1 LPEVL
6 LAGMA
11 GNVITLTMPGV
22 LQLNH
27 LRKLLDDES
36 EVVREALRRELTGMR
51 RELPQF
57 LELLDQPLTPEEEQA
72 VAELL
77 EPARRTEMEEIWMRW
92 RWLEGSTAQLEEGL
106 SQISAFLD
114 GWKTQPGDLGLQLDM
129 LARVAFEESGRMNA
143 HELAEWLFAQRG
155 GITRFR
161 GNTKDYYSPLNS
173 NLFWVIETG
182 LGNPL
187 SLCCIYRFVGQ
198 RFGLD
203 IGGCN
208 FPGHFLA
215 RVQVEGKEWLVD
227 CFNRGKFMDAEDVAK
242 HHPTSN
248 PAMEELVREPASS
261 SAILLRILRNLDE
274 AFTRADRFS
283 ERQFMRRL
291 AVRLMDE

>member
-1 LPEVL
+1 
-6 LAGMA
+6 
-11 GNVITLTMPGV
+11 MPGI
-22 LQLNH
+22 LQLSH

-36 EVVREALRRELTGMR
+36 EVVRDAVRKELTGMR
-51 RELPQF
+51 RELPHF
-57 LELLDQPLTPEEEQA
+57 LEMLDEPLSPEEEQT

-92 RWLEGSTAQLEEGL
+92 RWLEGSTAQLEEGM
-106 SQISAFLD
+106 SQVSAFLD
-114 GWKTQPGDLGLQLDM
+114 GWKTQPGDLGLRLDA
-129 LARVAFEESGRMNA
+129 LARLAFEEQGRMNA
-143 HELAEWLFAQRG
+143 HELAEWLFVPHE

-198 RFGLD
+198 RFGIE

-215 RVQVEGKEWLVD
+215 RADVQGKEWLVD
-227 CFNRGKFMDAEDVAK
+227 CFNRGKFMQADDVAK
-242 HHPTSN
+242 HHPTAN
-248 PAMEELVREPASS
+248 PAMEDLVREPASVN
-261 SAILLRILRNLDE
+261 AVLMRILRNLDE
-274 AFTRADRFS
+274 SFTRSNRFS
-283 ERQFMRRL
+283 ERQFLRRL

>member
-1 LPEVL
+1 M

-11 GNVITLTMPGV
+11 GNVITLSMPGV

-92 RWLEGSTAQLEEGL
+92 RWLESSTAQLEEGL

-161 GNTKDYYSPLNS
+161 GNSKDYYSPLNS
-173 NLFWVIETG
+173 NLFWVIE
-182 LGNPL
+182 L
-187 SLCCIYRFVGQ
+187 SLIMEKNSRRKINCFIRF
-198 RFGLD
+198 
-203 IGGCN
+203 N
-208 FPGHFLA
+208 FYEGRIVSPEEFIIFKIVNVFRSKMFFLLFPFHSL
-215 RVQVEGKEWLVD
+215 EFSFML
-227 CFNRGKFMDAEDVAK
+227 FKF
-242 HHPTSN
+242 
-248 PAMEELVREPASS
+248 
-261 SAILLRILRNLDE
+261 
-274 AFTRADRFS
+274 
-283 ERQFMRRL
+283 
-291 AVRLMDE
+291 